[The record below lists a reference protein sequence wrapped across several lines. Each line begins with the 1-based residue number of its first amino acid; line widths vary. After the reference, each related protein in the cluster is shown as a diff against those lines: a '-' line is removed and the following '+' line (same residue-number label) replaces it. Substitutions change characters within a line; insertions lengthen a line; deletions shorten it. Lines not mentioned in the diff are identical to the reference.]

1 MVYRG
6 EMDRLERRKNLRAFR
21 DGEIDLLVAT
31 DLGAR
36 GIDVPHVGRVINYH
50 LPQERD
56 AYLHRVG
63 RTARAGRKGV
73 VINFV
78 TERDLALLRA
88 LDASGATP

>member
-1 MVYRG
+1 
-6 EMDRLERRKNLRAFR
+6 
-21 DGEIDLLVAT
+21 
-31 DLGAR
+31 
-36 GIDVPHVGRVINYH
+36 VINYH